1 MKKLHFFYKILFII
15 YIMISHE
22 LYIIITHIVFVIISF
37 YTILMTLNPE
47 FKITNLEKINAWIL
61 FGLYSTYL
69 FFFKEHVQLFTNESH
84 ILSFIGLI
92 LFCIGFYGSAM
103 NSTYNHYINEIHPAF
118 CYLIGSICFVLSS
131 IFIEK
136 NTTLNNHVF
145 SLYDGMMYFIGSI
158 FLLFFIINKKQIYL
172 TLCLF
177 LFLFGRLL
185 ALYMSYKKYNKKT
198 H

>member
-1 MKKLHFFYKILFII
+1 
-15 YIMISHE
+15 MISNE
-22 LYIIITHIVFVIISF
+22 LYIIITHIIFVMISF
-37 YTILMTLNPE
+37 YTILMTLNSD

-84 ILSFIGLI
+84 VLSFIGLL
-92 LFCIGFYGSAM
+92 LFCLGFYGSAM
-103 NSTYNHYINEIHPAF
+103 NSTYNHYTNELYPVF

-158 FLLFFIINKKQIYL
+158 FLLLFIVNKKQIYL

-177 LFLFGRLL
+177 MFLFARLM
-185 ALYMSYKKYNKKT
+185 ALYMSYQKYNKKT
-198 H
+198 HFINSSIKK

>member
-1 MKKLHFFYKILFII
+1 
-15 YIMISHE
+15 MISNE
-22 LYIIITHIVFVIISF
+22 LYIIITHIVFVMISF
-37 YTILMTLNPE
+37 YTILMTFNSDL
-47 FKITNLEKINAWIL
+47 KITNLEKINAWIL
-61 FGLYSTYL
+61 FGLYSTYS
-69 FFFKEHVQLFTNESH
+69 FFYKEHVQLFTNKSH
-84 ILSFIGLI
+84 VLSFIGLL
-92 LFCIGFYGSAM
+92 LFCLGFYGSAII
-103 NSTYNHYINEIHPAF
+103 STYNHYINELYPVF

-158 FLLFFIINKKQIYL
+158 FLLLFIVNKKQINL

-177 LFLFGRLL
+177 MFLFARLM